1 MAARRGADMADK
13 RRSILITGCSSG
25 CGLDAAFT
33 LKARGWRVFAA
44 CRKERD
50 CEELRDQGAPST
62 LHLTLCLA
70 RYAWH
75 HATPSTKPR
84 CA

>member
-1 MAARRGADMADK
+1 MAE

-33 LKARGWRVFAA
+33 LKARGWRVLAA

-62 LHLTLCLA
+62 LLPA
-70 RYAWH
+70 RCSQ
-75 HATPSTKPR
+75 HATPSTTRLAPR
-84 CA
+84 YA

>member
-1 MAARRGADMADK
+1 MVAVRSLIKSCEKFARARSCAMAEK

-62 LHLTLCLA
+62 LHATLT
-70 RYAWH
+70 
-75 HATPSTKPR
+75 
-84 CA
+84 

>member
-1 MAARRGADMADK
+1 MAVADRK
-13 RRSILITGCSSG
+13 LRSILLTGCSSG

-50 CEELRDQGAPST
+50 CEELRDQGAPSMLRLRRHRAT
-62 LHLTLCLA
+62 L
-70 RYAWH
+70 
-75 HATPSTKPR
+75 R
-84 CA
+84 CCA